1 MWVRQLK
8 LSASQKIM
16 ALNSPVIHPKG
27 YPDFPINGLSFYPEN
42 VELVRSRLY
51 LQDGDRA
58 NTQAVLLCDP
68 DNPHSKSGTAV
79 AVYLYDRMVGHV
91 PEESSAL
98 FFQLISEVGGIAR
111 SEAVFYYSSE
121 GRSACR
127 LDVGFPPS
135 WDSPIEGIEPNYLD
149 GDGTFSFRMRSA
161 KYPIDWERVKTFNPD
176 IYLEVGETYKGAG
189 YLTLA
194 DYGRSPYLDTDFEE
208 VTAKPF
214 EADESLVNRIL
225 ASVGGKAKVEF
236 VLTRTSEKSH
246 KTKLDLDLSKS
257 KKARESKSKKRSGTK
272 RTVKPG
278 HKINKRRRAKSSVWM
293 KILFGKPKRKK
304 STWRSFLLGD

>member
-1 MWVRQLK
+1 MSIRRGKDPRDSRDWRALRKQILIRDGYTCTYCGQPADTVDHR
-8 LSASQKIM
+8 LSIKA
-16 ALNSPVIHPKG
+16 HP
-27 YPDFPINGLSFYPEN
+27 DQAMNPEN
-42 VELVRSRLY
+42 LTSACKRCNSRK
-51 LQDGDRA
+51 G
-58 NTQAVLLCDP
+58 
-68 DNPHSKSGTAV
+68 S
-79 AVYLYDRMVGHV
+79 
-91 PEESSAL
+91 
-98 FFQLISEVGGIAR
+98 R

-135 WDSPIEGIEPNYLD
+135 WDSPIEGIEPDYLD

-161 KYPIDWERVKTFNPD
+161 KYPIDWERVKAFNPD

-214 EADESLVNRIL
+214 EADESRVNRIL

-257 KKARESKSKKRSGTK
+257 KKARESQSKKRAGSK
-272 RTVKPG
+272 RTMPPG
-278 HKINKRRRAKSSVWM
+278 LKINKGEGLKAQ
-293 KILFGKPKRKK
+293 FG
-304 STWRSFLLGD
+304 

>member
-8 LSASQKIM
+8 LSSSQKNM

-27 YPDFPINGLSFYPEN
+27 YPDFPINGLAFYSEN
-42 VELVRSRLY
+42 IELVRSRLY

-79 AVYLYDRMVGHV
+79 AVYLHDRMVGHV
-91 PEESSAL
+91 PAESSAF

-121 GRSACR
+121 GHSACR

-135 WDSPIEGIEPNYLD
+135 WDSPIEGIEPDYLD

-161 KYPIDWERVKTFNPD
+161 KYPIDWERVKAFNPD
-176 IYLEVGETYKGAG
+176 FYLEVGETYKGAG

-214 EADESLVNRIL
+214 EADESRVNRIL

-246 KTKLDLDLSKS
+246 KTKLDLDLSKRKTS
-257 KKARESKSKKRSGTK
+257 REAKSEPRSGNTDVKPTVRAFSKKR
-272 RTVKPG
+272 RA
-278 HKINKRRRAKSSVWM
+278 RRSVWM

-304 STWRSFLLGD
+304 SIWRSIIFGD

>member
-1 MWVRQLK
+1 
-8 LSASQKIM
+8 
-16 ALNSPVIHPKG
+16 
-27 YPDFPINGLSFYPEN
+27 
-42 VELVRSRLY
+42 

-98 FFQLISEVGGIAR
+98 FFQLISEIGGISR

-135 WDSPIEGIEPNYLD
+135 WDSPIEGIEPDYLD

-214 EADESLVNRIL
+214 EADESRVNRIL

-246 KTKLDLDLSKS
+246 KTKLDLDLSKRKTS
-257 KKARESKSKKRSGTK
+257 REAKSEPRSGNTDVKPTVRAFSKKR
-272 RTVKPG
+272 RA
-278 HKINKRRRAKSSVWM
+278 RRSVWM

-304 STWRSFLLGD
+304 SIWRSIIFGD

>member
-51 LQDGDRA
+51 LQDGDRT

-79 AVYLYDRMVGHV
+79 AVYLHDRMVGHV
-91 PEESSAL
+91 PAESSAF

-135 WDSPIEGIEPNYLD
+135 WDSPIEGLEPDYLD

-161 KYPIDWERVKTFNPD
+161 KYPIDWERVKTFNPE

-189 YLTLA
+189 YLTKS

-208 VTAKPF
+208 ITAKPF
-214 EADESLVNRIL
+214 EADESLVDKVL
-225 ASVGGKAKVEF
+225 ASVGGRAKVEF
-236 VLTRTSEKSH
+236 VLTRISEKSH
-246 KTKLDLDLSKS
+246 KTKLDLDLSRR
-257 KKARESKSKKRSGTK
+257 KKARETQSKKLSSTK
-272 RTVKPG
+272 RPKPPG
-278 HKINKRRRAKSSVWM
+278 PTYKKKRRSKRSVWM

-304 STWRSFLLGD
+304 SIWRGLFFGD